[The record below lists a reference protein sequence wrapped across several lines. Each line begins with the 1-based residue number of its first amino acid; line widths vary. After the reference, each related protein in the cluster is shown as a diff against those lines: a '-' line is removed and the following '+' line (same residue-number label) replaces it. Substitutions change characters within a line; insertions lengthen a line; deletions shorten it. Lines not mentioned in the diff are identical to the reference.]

1 VENRKKLYFIHQ
13 KFSHQEEIDQRLQ
26 FIKYIAGLTIQCKI
40 TKQELDQI
48 YFLMVT
54 DSQIPG
60 DKDEFLVWCKGLCES
75 SSYSSSILDLNEVG
89 EFFTEKMK
97 SKELDIK
104 TLPQVGFDFL

>member
-1 VENRKKLYFIHQ
+1 
-13 KFSHQEEIDQRLQ
+13 
-26 FIKYIAGLTIQCKI
+26 
-40 TKQELDQI
+40 
-48 YFLMVT
+48 MVT
-54 DSQIPG
+54 DSHIPG

-104 TLPQVGFDFL
+104 TLPLVGFDFL